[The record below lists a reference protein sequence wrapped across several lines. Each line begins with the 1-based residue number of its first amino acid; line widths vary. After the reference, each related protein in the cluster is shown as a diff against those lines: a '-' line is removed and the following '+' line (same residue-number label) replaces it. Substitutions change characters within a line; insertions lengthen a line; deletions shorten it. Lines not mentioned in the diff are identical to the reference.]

1 MLAMA
6 EETYSPQVAAVLN
19 KLGLDD
25 VIAREHYIRHPTGHM
40 DLLGS
45 KSGVSRPGNSTIWS
59 KRTRGIVLPM
69 NLLPA
74 IFPLTRT
81 VNRTHKLRFF
91 T

>member
-25 VIAREHYIRHPTGHM
+25 VIAREHYIRHPSGHM

-45 KSGVSRPGNSTIWS
+45 KSGWHPSATTPILAVASETGP
-59 KRTRGIVLPM
+59 
-69 NLLPA
+69 PA
-74 IFPLTRT
+74 
-81 VNRTHKLRFF
+81 
-91 T
+91 